1 MRREASTAFRLAT
14 IYRTKKYCQMHH
26 IANSQAE
33 VSFPGMPSTER
44 EGRSTNLL
52 DLFHE
57 CGVCAFWPEL
67 TSEVLSVPNKGV
79 CKLLQSG
86 RNGCGISLFKGFS
99 FVTIKPGGH
108 LPLRGRFSRSVVLK
122 GLFHS
127 RKHRAWY
134 ARFVTVEFFPVG
146 EQSPNNPQQFGCK

>member
-1 MRREASTAFRLAT
+1 MLRGIKPPAAFGGRLFIREALDGAAADRLELVGCVRREASTAFRLAT

-57 CGVCAFWPEL
+57 CGVCAFWPE
-67 TSEVLSVPNKGV
+67 
-79 CKLLQSG
+79 
-86 RNGCGISLFKGFS
+86 
-99 FVTIKPGGH
+99 
-108 LPLRGRFSRSVVLK
+108 
-122 GLFHS
+122 
-127 RKHRAWY
+127 
-134 ARFVTVEFFPVG
+134 
-146 EQSPNNPQQFGCK
+146 

>member
-1 MRREASTAFRLAT
+1 MSPFALARVALYPRHESLDHPPAVKRSTAVFDSGTEGCLRQPQATRGQVLRGIKPPAAFGGRLFIREALDGAAADRLELGGCVRREASTAFRLAT

-57 CGVCAFWPEL
+57 CGVCAFWPE
-67 TSEVLSVPNKGV
+67 
-79 CKLLQSG
+79 
-86 RNGCGISLFKGFS
+86 
-99 FVTIKPGGH
+99 
-108 LPLRGRFSRSVVLK
+108 
-122 GLFHS
+122 
-127 RKHRAWY
+127 
-134 ARFVTVEFFPVG
+134 
-146 EQSPNNPQQFGCK
+146 